1 MKSRKQENLCKT
13 TRLHLAEIISG
24 WLLENSPWIQRHLT
38 TCPRCRQRLIGFNRL
53 STALALL
60 KTYPH
65 QLDLLSQANTQAIKI
80 LKHSLRNSS
89 HAQILQKAQPEP
101 KWFKRLTKYAHSLA
115 NAAACI
121 TILLMIRTGIF
132 SSMDKLQN
140 EGQKSLK
147 QYYARQLGEEV
158 ADELFKA

>member
-1 MKSRKQENLCKT
+1 MKSLKSENLCKT
-13 TRLHLAEIISG
+13 TRLHLADIGG

-53 STALALL
+53 STALTLL

-65 QLDLLSQANTQAIKI
+65 QLDLLSQANTQAIKV
-80 LKHSLRNSS
+80 LKHSLRNSPQ
-89 HAQILQKAQPEP
+89 AQILQKTRPEP

-121 TILLMIRTGIF
+121 TILLMIRVGIF
-132 SSMDKLQN
+132 SSMDKLQSQ
-140 EGQKSLK
+140 GQESLK
-147 QYYARQLGEEV
+147 QYYAYHLGKDV
-158 ADELFKA
+158 ADEMFKA